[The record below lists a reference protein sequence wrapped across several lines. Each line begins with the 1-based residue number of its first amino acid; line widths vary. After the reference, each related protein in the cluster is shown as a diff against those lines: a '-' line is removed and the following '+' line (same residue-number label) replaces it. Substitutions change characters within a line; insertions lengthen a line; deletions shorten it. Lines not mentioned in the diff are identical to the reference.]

1 MAAEEE
7 ITRQLTALVLA
18 KTGDPSARIGALT
31 TLPGHAGQSYSFEL
45 ETGVSATAKCER
57 LVLRLAPAGVRP
69 VGTADV
75 VRQARIMRSL
85 EGTGVPVPPVR
96 WLDNDPAAFG
106 RPYFIVGFVHGDK
119 LAEGEH
125 EYAAADQ
132 QRFARSIVSTL
143 ATLHAVPWEPRRAVW
158 SDPQTLLQEM
168 ERCDG
173 LLDRPQLDPKTT
185 VGASELRERLR
196 ATMPAAPQIGCVHGD
211 FQWSN
216 ALCAGEGVQVVI
228 DWELAQIGPV
238 LVDLGWFCLFSDR
251 KSWVDQSLIPTHAP
265 SPEELADIYR
275 QAVAW
280 PVSDADLRWFRAFAG
295 YRFGSITAF
304 NLMLHRRGKRP
315 DPTWED
321 IALSSPLLFER
332 GRELIG

>member
-1 MAAEEE
+1 MASEEE
-7 ITRQLTALVLA
+7 ITRQLTALVRA
-18 KTGDPSARIGALT
+18 KTGDPSARIAAVV

-45 ETGVSATAKCER
+45 ETGTGATAKRER
-57 LVLRLAPAGVRP
+57 LVLRLAPEGVRP

-75 VRQARIMRSL
+75 VRQARIMKSL
-85 EGTGVPVPPVR
+85 EETRVPVPPVR
-96 WLDNDPAAFG
+96 WLDNDPEAFG
-106 RPYFIVGFVHGDK
+106 RPYFIVGFVQGDK
-119 LAEGEH
+119 LAEGER
-125 EYAAADQ
+125 EYPAADQ
-132 QRFARSIVSTL
+132 QRFARSIVQTL
-143 ATLHAVPWEPRRAVW
+143 AALHTVPWEPLRAVW
-158 SDPQTLLQEM
+158 GDPQPLIQEM

-185 VGASELRERLR
+185 VGAAELRERLR
-196 ATMPAAPQIGCVHGD
+196 ATMPSAPQIGCVHGD

-216 ALCAGEGVQVVI
+216 ALCAHAGVQVVI
-228 DWELAQIGPV
+228 DWELAQLGAV
-238 LVDLGWFCLFSDR
+238 LIDLGWFCLFSDR
-251 KSWVDQSLIPTHAP
+251 KSWFDQSLIPSHAP

-275 QAVAW
+275 QSVAW